1 MERGLFYQ
9 IGPLTPSRFEEL
21 AREVSLAEALGLER
35 VWCLPMTDEAGGWQG
50 GAPEIGLAG
59 LASVTKSI
67 RLGWGMPGIWPPR
80 VAPVRQAEQAAI
92 LDGASGGRLDLA
104 VLSALGVA
112 ELGDDLDADASTDAM
127 SDALAEAAGDAA
139 DEIAG
144 CADEGIRMCVD
155 MWAPATFSWTSARFS
170 VPPID
175 VVPKP
180 VQRPHPPLWLV
191 GWSAAHAGEAGRAGM
206 GFLDVSGGGHEVW
219 NAHRECSVTARRG
232 ARAEDLVCTSAFAV
246 AVELPD
252 ERVADGRG
260 ARAARD
266 WLDDLEAIGI
276 DQVVFRAGPDGG
288 GHEET
293 CRRIRWFAE
302 N

>member
-9 IGPLTPSRFEEL
+9 IGPLTPVGFEAL
-21 AREVSLAEALGLER
+21 AQEVSLAEALGLDR

-50 GAPEIGLAG
+50 SAPVIGLAG
-59 LASVTKSI
+59 LAGVTKSI
-67 RLGWGMPGIWPPR
+67 RLGWGLPGIWPPR
-80 VAPVRQAEQAAI
+80 EAPVRQAEQAAT

-104 VLSALGVA
+104 VLSEPGAA
-112 ELGDDLDADASTDAM
+112 RSGDDPDADAEAEVD
-127 SDALAEAAGDAA
+127 SDAGGDAGDAL
-139 DEIAG
+139 G
-144 CADEGIRMCVD
+144 GRADEGIRMCVD

-206 GFLDVSGGGHEVW
+206 GYLDVSGGGHEVW
-219 NAHRECSVTARRG
+219 SAHRECYVGARRG
-232 ARAEDLVCTSAFAV
+232 ARAEDLVCASAFAV
-246 AVELPD
+246 AVELPED
-252 ERVADGRG
+252 RVTDVRG

-266 WLDDLEAIGI
+266 WLEDLEAIGI
-276 DQVVFRAGPDGG
+276 DQVVFRAGEGGG
-288 GHEET
+288 GHDET
-293 CRRIRWFAE
+293 CRRIRWFAG

>member
-1 MERGLFYQ
+1 VERGIFYQ
-9 IGPLTPSRFEEL
+9 LGPLTAEHFEQL
-21 AREVSLAEALGLER
+21 AKQVSLAEALGLER

-50 GAPEIGLAG
+50 SAPSIWLAG

-67 RLGWGMPGIWPPR
+67 RLGWGIPGIWPPR
-80 VAPVRQAEQAAI
+80 EAPVRQAEQAAT
-92 LDGASGGRLDLA
+92 LDGASGGRLDVA
-104 VLSALGVA
+104 VLSALGA
-112 ELGDDLDADASTDAM
+112 PEIGDDLDVDADGDGV
-127 SDALAEAAGDAA
+127 AGD
-139 DEIAG
+139 EVAG
-144 CADEGIRMCVD
+144 NSDEGIRMCVD
-155 MWAPATFSWTSARFS
+155 MWAPATFSWTSVRFS

-206 GFLDVSGGGHEVW
+206 GYLDVSGGGHEVW
-219 NAHRECSVTARRG
+219 SAHRECYVTARRG

-246 AVELPD
+246 AVELPED
-252 ERVADGRG
+252 RVTDVRG

-266 WLDDLEAIGI
+266 WLEDLEAIGI

-293 CRRIRWFAE
+293 CRRIRWFAG